1 MFLFKRG
8 SEILF
13 FLIARTCSFLP
24 QREVVTLGVAVQP
37 AKQVVHAKE
46 GEQYGEECHQAEY
59 MENEWA
65 LHRGERLRVKA

>member
-13 FLIARTCSFLP
+13 FLIACTCSFLP

-37 AKQVVHAKE
+37 SKQVVYSKE
-46 GEQYGEECHQAEY
+46 SKQHGKECQQAEY
-59 MENEWA
+59 MENEWPF
-65 LHRGERLRVKA
+65 HCGKRLCVKS